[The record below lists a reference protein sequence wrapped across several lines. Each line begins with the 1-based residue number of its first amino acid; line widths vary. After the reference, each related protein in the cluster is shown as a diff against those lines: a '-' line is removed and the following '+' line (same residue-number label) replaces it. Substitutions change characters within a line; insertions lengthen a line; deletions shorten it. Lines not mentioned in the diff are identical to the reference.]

1 MYFQASKLLKLAFLS
16 SLTRKYVLLKG
27 FYHNFSTKKAS
38 ALGGFAPWAHNLI
51 TSLIGET
58 FYLTCSCS
66 FTNLPDD
73 KENFCPLDPR
83 GSFAPQKDLPW
94 RRPCIH
100 FFFRDRVDVVC
111 YKCSQTVL
119 ITNLGICF
127 LASSS
132 DDTPN
137 PGRSLV
143 FEAAGYHSHKRTFET
158 HPKHIF
164 FRYVNKPKMCIF
176 ACIFLNFS
184 VMSFTKSVNM
194 TKNTPFFP
202 ILHIFATLNDVRA
215 YIAWSWKQS
224 EVIFLRGW
232 YPSSNTS
239 APPLKKKIAP

>member
-1 MYFQASKLLKLAFLS
+1 MRKRGNHLLVTSLFWGITGRGCDTTYMYIHSGAAPWGEGGKGGKSPPKDLKKGGKWKNMMYFQASKLLKLAFLS

-27 FYHNFSTKKAS
+27 FYHDFSTKKAS
-38 ALGGFAPWAHNLI
+38 ALGGFAPWAHNLT

-83 GSFAPQKDLPW
+83 GSFAPPPKDLPW
-94 RRPCIH
+94 CRPCIH
-100 FFFRDRVDVVC
+100 FFLRDRVDVVC

-132 DDTPN
+132 DDTPH

-143 FEAAGYHSHKRTFET
+143 FEAAKYHSHKKTFKT

-164 FRYVNKPKMCIF
+164 FRYVNKP
-176 ACIFLNFS
+176 
-184 VMSFTKSVNM
+184 
-194 TKNTPFFP
+194 
-202 ILHIFATLNDVRA
+202 
-215 YIAWSWKQS
+215 
-224 EVIFLRGW
+224 
-232 YPSSNTS
+232 
-239 APPLKKKIAP
+239 